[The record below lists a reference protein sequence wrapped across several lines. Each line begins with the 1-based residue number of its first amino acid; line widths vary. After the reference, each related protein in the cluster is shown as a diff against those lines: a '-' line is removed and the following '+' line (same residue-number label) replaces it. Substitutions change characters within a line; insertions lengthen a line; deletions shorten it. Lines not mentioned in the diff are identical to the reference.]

1 MTQETRETILL
12 VDDDE
17 PTQRLLE
24 ALLRRN
30 GYQAE
35 LAANGREAI
44 DLLLKREYAAVVLDL
59 MMPAVGGRE
68 VIDFLATAVRKPP
81 VIVCTAAGIAA
92 SSNLDTAIVRAI
104 VRKPFDIEEFVG
116 VLKTLLP

>member
-1 MTQETRETILL
+1 MTQETGKTILI

-24 ALLRRN
+24 ALLRRS
-30 GYQAE
+30 GYGAE

-68 VIDFLATAVRKPP
+68 VIDFLATATRKPP
-81 VIVCTAAGIAA
+81 VIVCTAAGLAA
-92 SSNLDTAIVRAI
+92 SSDLDTTIVRAI
-104 VRKPFDIEEFVG
+104 VRKPFDIEEFVN
-116 VLKTLLP
+116 LLDALLA